1 MSVTIADM
9 NPVERA
15 VELVDVG
22 VIDARTMLIA
32 CLKYMTHDEV
42 EDMLRLND
50 FEEELDYE

>member
-1 MSVTIADM
+1 MSDTNVNM

-15 VELVDVG
+15 VDLVDIGLV
-22 VIDARTMLIA
+22 DAKTMLIA

>member
-1 MSVTIADM
+1 MSMTNVNM

>member
-1 MSVTIADM
+1 MSVTIANM

-22 VIDARTMLIA
+22 VIDARDMLIA

>member
-1 MSVTIADM
+1 MSITIADM